1 MPSRVLLVSYEIGLG
16 YNRGIYHFSKSLI
29 RAIEKQHKLGLLTQ
43 AYKLESSEILT
54 SLHEPSY
61 HFRKKNKQHIL
72 WGYYLKHFFCLQ
84 KKFEFVQ
91 NSHSSSIDNYTDAI
105 DFFVNKPAFY
115 YYNNLYMQLPGLSL
129 QNLEN
134 EYLSA
139 EDVIF
144 TTSPVSIK
152 SGKHKV
158 IQTLHDVF
166 PLVNGD
172 KYYQRTFH
180 RKIHG
185 LAMADKIMAV
195 SNYAKDSFLTYYPNL
210 ENKIEVVY
218 QAIAIDSVLIEQSKD
233 ALLNKIVLNK
243 YDLKSKEY
251 MFFVGAI
258 EYRKNIHNL
267 VQAYKIAT
275 QGSREL
281 KLIIAGRADDPDYLK
296 KFDLLRYSLEG
307 GSENIQFIGEISN
320 LEKVCLIKNSRAFL
334 FPSLLEGFG
343 IPVVE
348 AQTLGI
354 PVLTSNNSALTE
366 VAADSAFL
374 VENPEDLEELANS
387 IQQLWNDDE
396 LCRDL
401 SRKGLENIK
410 RFAFDTFSDNVNRII
425 DSV

>member
-1 MPSRVLLVSYEIGLG
+1 MNKKVLLVSDEIGLG
-16 YNRGIYHFSKSLI
+16 YKRGIHYFSKSLI
-29 RAIEKQHKLGLLTQ
+29 RAVNEKYDTGLLTQ
-43 AYKLESSEILT
+43 AYNLDSFDILESLED
-54 SLHEPSY
+54 PRFY
-61 HFRKKNKQHIL
+61 FRKKHKNRKL
-72 WGYYLKHFFCLQ
+72 WGMYLKYFLNI
-84 KKFEFVQ
+84 KRDFEVVQ
-91 NSHSSSIDNYTDAI
+91 NINTSILDDYSGAI
-105 DFFVNKPAFY
+105 NFFVNKPAFF
-115 YYNNLYMQLPGLSL
+115 YYNNQYVKLPGLGL
-129 QNLEN
+129 HDFEIK
-134 EYLSA
+134 YLNK
-139 EDVIF
+139 DDIIF
-144 TTSPVSIK
+144 TTNPMCIRSSKNRVF
-152 SGKHKV
+152 
-158 IQTLHDVF
+158 QTLHDMF
-166 PLVNGD
+166 PMSSSD
-172 KYYQRTFH
+172 KYYQSTFY

-185 LAMADKIMAV
+185 VAVSDKIIAV
-195 SNYAKDSFLTYYPNL
+195 SSYAKDSFLKYYPHL
-210 ENKIEVVY
+210 ESKVEVVY
-218 QAIAIDSVLIEQSKD
+218 QAIALDKNLIEQAS
-233 ALLNKIVLNK
+233 NIYFSQNILNK
-243 YDLKSKEY
+243 YNLNSKRY
-251 MFFVGAI
+251 MLFVGAI

-275 QGSREL
+275 QGNSEL
-281 KLIIAGRADDPDYLK
+281 KLVIAGRSDDPKYLN
-296 KFDLLRYSLEG
+296 KFDLLRYTLAG
-307 GSENIQFIGEISN
+307 NTENIQFIGEISN

-348 AQTLGI
+348 AQTLGT